1 MALEPD
7 EPMARKADALRLGI
21 EGLVIDLARFSLD
34 ELRERIAA
42 LETEIERC
50 RETIAAKSKSRDAA
64 DAVFRR

>member
-7 EPMARKADALRLGI
+7 EPMARKANTLALGA
-21 EGLVIDLARFSLD
+21 DLARFSLE
-34 ELRERIAA
+34 ELHERIAA
-42 LETEIERC
+42 LESEIERC